1 MQTVLMS
8 SGWRKGCRRAVRTI
22 CQCVTSETF
31 RLVGTEVLDLSP
43 HGLLLKSD
51 SWAEVGEEGVLSLR
65 APGGEEWLDAIGRV
79 ARVVKGQRATDDGI
93 QVGIEFTE
101 ISLDTRF
108 RLRCYLR
115 DIPPPVPQRSLREET
130 EAVPLATETD
140 RAASVRTPSP
150 TSFPPLPSC
159 S

>member
-1 MQTVLMS
+1 M
-8 SGWRKGCRRAVRTI
+8 
-22 CQCVTSETF
+22 
-31 RLVGTEVLDLSP
+31 LDLSP
-43 HGLLLKSD
+43 HGLLLQSD
-51 SWAEVGEEGVLSLR
+51 SWAEIGEEVVISLR

-79 ARVVKGQRATDDGI
+79 ARVVKGQRSTDSGI

-115 DIPPPVPQRSLREET
+115 DIPPPVPQRTLREGP
-130 EAVPLATETD
+130 EAGTLMTD
-140 RAASVRTPSP
+140 AGTSHSPPVTPP